1 MSEAETELRQ
11 RRNRDSQEIEETIIQ
26 DRVSSLN
33 TSRALKQVIQNYV
46 SE

>member
-11 RRNRDSQEIEETIIQ
+11 RRNPDSQEIEETIIQ
-26 DRVSSLN
+26 DRVSSIN
-33 TSRALKQVIQNYV
+33 TSLTFK